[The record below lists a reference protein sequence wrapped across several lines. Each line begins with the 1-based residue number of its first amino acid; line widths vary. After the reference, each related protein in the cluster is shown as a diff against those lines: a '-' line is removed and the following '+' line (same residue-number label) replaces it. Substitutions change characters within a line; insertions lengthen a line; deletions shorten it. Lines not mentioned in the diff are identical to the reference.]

1 MSAFLDQV
9 ADLKTREDY
18 EALQIGVEILAG
30 YYRTLAT
37 HPLTR
42 TTLVGGHEVTVS
54 ADTTWQAQMAVISER
69 FLRSGP
75 DNWLPTADISGSS
88 GL

>member
-1 MSAFLDQV
+1 VFAAQDRRSDRPAKRDHLSAFLDQV

-30 YYRTLAT
+30 YY
-37 HPLTR
+37 
-42 TTLVGGHEVTVS
+42 
-54 ADTTWQAQMAVISER
+54 
-69 FLRSGP
+69 
-75 DNWLPTADISGSS
+75 SGSS